1 MNDPGRPHPASEP
14 SLRTLRGALDGV
26 CSRDFGRLLGRWRAL
41 SRRHDERKLAALAAD
56 IEASAAKRRKRME
69 AKPAIR
75 LDESLPITARADEIV
90 KLIRE
95 HQVVVIAGE
104 TGSGKTTQLPKL
116 CLAAGRGEAGLIG
129 CTQPRR
135 LAARSVARRVAEEL
149 GTQLGDQVGFQ
160 VRFTDQVSERT
171 LVKFMTDG
179 ILLAETQ
186 GDPWLSAYDTL
197 IIDEAHER
205 SLNIDFLLGYLKRL
219 AAKRPDLKIIVTS
232 ATIDT
237 ARFAEHFGGAPV
249 VSVEGRAYPVELR
262 WRPVDQLGGERARGV
277 GQGSTE
283 HIAAVLDEIV
293 ADRSLGGGP
302 GDVLVFLPGER
313 EIRDA
318 HLLLSR
324 RQYRET
330 EILPLYA
337 RLSAADQDRV
347 FKPGPKRRV
356 VLATNVAETSLT
368 VPRIRYVVDTGQAR
382 VKRYSQ
388 RSQLER
394 LHVEPVSQAAA
405 DQRKGRCGRIGP
417 GICYRLYDEADFA
430 ARSEFT
436 DPELLRSSLANVTL
450 RMLALQLGEVDDFP
464 FLDAPD
470 PRVVADGYRRLAEI
484 GAIDAARTLT
494 AIGRTL
500 ARLPIDVQ
508 LARMLVEAEKLG
520 ALRELLTV
528 VSFLSIQDPRE
539 RPADAR
545 QQADAAHAAFADP
558 KSDFLGVLNLWRD
571 YGKAH
576 EELTQSKLRDWCSRH
591 FLSFMRMR
599 EWRELHRQLLLVVQE
614 LGWKLDVPSPSP
626 LRGEGRN
633 DLSPSP
639 LRGEGRGEGPR
650 LRDKNKPK
658 RASPE
663 HPGKPQPLTPT
674 LSPEG
679 RGSERTHASHEHPGK
694 PQPLT
699 PTLSPEGRGS
709 ERTRASHEHPGKP
722 QPLTPTL
729 SPEGRGSERTHASHE
744 HPGKPQPLT
753 PTLSPEGRGSER
765 THASHEHPGKPQ
777 PLTPTLS
784 PEGRGSERT
793 RASHEH
799 PGKPQPLT
807 PTLSPEG
814 RGSERTHASPEH
826 PGKPQPFTP
835 TLSPE
840 GRGSERRHASHA
852 RLGKPQPL
860 ASILST
866 EGGGGERQERGIDE
880 EAVAS
885 RRFETIH
892 RSLLAGLPTQVGR
905 KDERGIYQGTRERKF
920 QVFPGSA
927 LAKVPPNWVFAAQI
941 LDVGGKVWAMM
952 CARIEPAWVEQ
963 QAAHLLKSSCR
974 DAHWSRKR
982 GCVVAYEQVSL
993 LGLTLVERRAVT
1005 FQQQDPALAHEI
1017 FLREALARGDI
1028 EARADFVR
1036 ANQRVLEDA
1045 QGIEAKQRREGLIRH
1060 EDELVDFFRGKLPED
1075 IASSRG
1081 LDAWYRNA
1089 RPAEQ
1094 AALRWSLDDVMAGGA
1109 GLDPKAFPAA
1119 LDIVPT
1125 GGAPQRYRLEY
1136 RFVPGDEADGV
1147 TLHLPLAMLNALPLA
1162 RCEWLV
1168 PGLLAE
1174 KAAELI
1180 RGLPKA
1186 LRRNFVPAPD
1196 FARAFAEAEAPR
1208 DEPLAQALA
1217 AFLKRTTGV
1226 AIDAGEFAATELAPH
1241 FLMRHRL
1248 HDDNGRTL
1256 AAGRNLVALR
1266 DEWEGR
1272 AREAFSRKTDVEL
1285 TREDVTAWDFE
1296 EIPREVRSRG
1306 NLLAFPALVD
1316 LGDAVALRVFER
1328 RDEAAAAHVDG
1339 VLRLLR
1345 NALASELKQARRRLP
1360 INNSLALKYASLGG
1374 VDGLRE
1380 DLVEGGLADLVA
1392 RLQLDAR
1399 SAGAFEAL
1407 RTQAARELFAAAVER
1422 LKLAEPIIEAQAEL
1436 RPWLQ
1441 PPLLGFARASYDDL
1455 REQLDALLEPGF
1467 LRELPPARL
1476 AHYPRYL
1483 KAMRLRGERLRQ
1495 DPAKDQQRML
1505 QVLPYWREYLK
1516 HRAAGHDGLDE
1527 LRWLIEEWRVSLFA
1541 QELKTAEPVSA
1552 KRLAKASADL
1562 GRS

>member
-1 MNDPGRPHPASEP
+1 MNSQPPTTSRPATDPR
-14 SLRTLRGALDGV
+14 LRELRRTLDGV
-26 CSRDFGRLLGRWRAL
+26 CSRDFGRLLGRWRGL
-41 SRRHDERKLAALAAD
+41 SKRPDDHKLAALATE
-56 IEASAAKRRKRME
+56 IEASAARRRARAE
-69 AKPAIR
+69 AKPPIR
-75 LDESLPITARADEIV
+75 LDESLPIAACADDIV

-149 GTQLGDQVGFQ
+149 GTQIGDQVGFQ

-186 GDPWLSAYDTL
+186 GDPWLSAYDTI

-219 AAKRPDLKIIVTS
+219 ALKRPELKIIVTS

-262 WRPVDQLGGERARGV
+262 WRPVDLPVGAASAAIGGAGESRLKPFPRAVPRANIQ
-277 GQGSTE
+277 QGSAE
-283 HIAAVLDEIV
+283 HIAAVLDEII

-337 RLSAADQDRV
+337 RLSASEQDRV

-368 VPRIRYVVDTGQAR
+368 VPRIRYVVDTGTAR

-388 RSQLER
+388 RSQIER

-417 GICYRLYDEADFA
+417 GICYRLYDEADFG
-430 ARSEFT
+430 ARAEFS
-436 DPELLRSSLANVTL
+436 DPELLRSSLANVIL
-450 RMLALQLGEVDDFP
+450 RMLALKLGEVDDFP

-484 GAIDAARTLT
+484 MAIDERRLLT
-494 AIGRTL
+494 PTGRLL

-520 ALRELLTV
+520 ALREVLVV
-528 VSFLSIQDPRE
+528 VSYLSIQDPRE

-545 QQADAAHAAFADP
+545 QQADAAHAVFADP
-558 KSDFLGVLNLWRD
+558 KSDFVGVLNLWRD
-571 YGKAH
+571 YHAAH

-599 EWRELHRQLLLVVQE
+599 EWRELHRQLLLVVKE
-614 LGWKLDVPSPSP
+614 LGWTSSSPSP
-626 LRGEGRN
+626 LRGE
-633 DLSPSP
+633 D
-639 LRGEGRGEGPR
+639 RGEGTTSRS
-650 LRDKNKPK
+650 
-658 RASPE
+658 A
-663 HPGKPQPLTPT
+663 GK
-674 LSPEG
+674 S
-679 RGSERTHASHEHPGK
+679 RS
-694 PQPLT
+694 
-699 PTLSPEGRGS
+699 
-709 ERTRASHEHPGKP
+709 
-722 QPLTPTL
+722 
-729 SPEGRGSERTHASHE
+729 
-744 HPGKPQPLT
+744 
-753 PTLSPEGRGSER
+753 
-765 THASHEHPGKPQ
+765 
-777 PLTPTLS
+777 
-784 PEGRGSERT
+784 
-793 RASHEH
+793 
-799 PGKPQPLT
+799 
-807 PTLSPEG
+807 
-814 RGSERTHASPEH
+814 
-826 PGKPQPFTP
+826 
-835 TLSPE
+835 
-840 GRGSERRHASHA
+840 ASHA
-852 RLGKPQPL
+852 GSRKHPPL
-860 ASILST
+860 TSILLHPQGDSLRSPK
-866 EGGGGERQERGIDE
+866 GRGGEGEEHAIDQQGAVDRLF
-880 EAVAS
+880 EAV
-885 RRFETIH
+885 H

-905 KDERGIYQGTRERKF
+905 KDERGVYQGTRERKF

-927 LAKVPPNWVFAAQI
+927 LSKVPPNWIFSAQI
-941 LDVGGKVWAMM
+941 LDVGGKVWGMAN
-952 CARIEPAWVEQ
+952 ARVESAWIEQ
-963 QAAHLLKSSCR
+963 QAAHLLRTSCR
-974 DAHWSRKR
+974 DAHWSKKR

-993 LGLTLVERRAVT
+993 FGLTLVERRPVT
-1005 FQQQDPALAHEI
+1005 FQKQDPALAHEI

-1028 EARADFVR
+1028 DSRADFVR

-1045 QGIEAKQRREGLIRH
+1045 RGIEAKQRREGLIRH

-1075 IASSRG
+1075 IASSRA
-1081 LDAWYRNA
+1081 LDAWYRHA

-1094 AALRWSLDDVMAGGA
+1094 AALRWSIDDVMAGGT
-1109 GLDPKAFPAA
+1109 GLDPKAFPAM
-1119 LDIVPT
+1119 LDIPSAGDKVT
-1125 GGAPQRYRLEY
+1125 AQRYRLEY

-1147 TLHLPLAMLNALPLA
+1147 TLHLPLAMLNALPAA

-1168 PGLLAE
+1168 PGLLAD

-1186 LRRNFVPAPD
+1186 LRRNFVPVPD

-1208 DEPLAQALA
+1208 DQPLAQALA

-1226 AIDAGEFAATELAPH
+1226 DIDAAEFAAVELAPH
-1241 FLMRHRL
+1241 FLMRYRL
-1248 HDDNGRTL
+1248 HDDSGRTL
-1256 AAGRNLVALR
+1256 AAGRDLAVLR
-1266 DEWEGR
+1266 AQWESR

-1285 TREDVTAWDFE
+1285 TREDVASWDFE
-1296 EIPREVRSRG
+1296 EIPREVRSSG
-1306 NLLAFPALVD
+1306 GLLAFPALVD
-1316 LGDAVALRVFER
+1316 LGETVALRVFER
-1328 RDEAAAAHVDG
+1328 RDEAAAAHVAG

-1345 NALASELKQARRRLP
+1345 NALAVDLKQARRRLP
-1360 INNSLALKYASLGG
+1360 IGNPLALKYAPLGG

-1392 RLQLDAR
+1392 RLDLDVR
-1399 SAGAFEAL
+1399 TAGAFEAL
-1407 RTQAARELFAAAVER
+1407 HAQAARGLFGAAVER

-1436 RPWLQ
+1436 KPWLQ
-1441 PPLLGFARASYDDL
+1441 PPLVGFARASYDDL
-1455 REQLDALLEPGF
+1455 HEQLDALLAPGL
-1467 LRELPPARL
+1467 LRELSPARL
-1476 AHYPRYL
+1476 AHLPRYL
-1483 KAMRLRGERLRQ
+1483 KAMRLRAERLRQ

-1516 HRAAGHDGLDE
+1516 HRAAGDEGLDE

-1552 KRLAKASADL
+1552 KRLARASAFMKPA
-1562 GRS
+1562 